1 MADKFPEFVQFGELT
16 PAGKDLIAYM
26 EAKIAETVHLYEEK
40 GDINFINGMS
50 GPLKH
55 YHTWVQQLGS
65 TTPEKFLE
73 EFPYGA
79 SVMYENMQIEKQAA
93 AVEKQNT
100 ETAAKTGDLEGKLA
114 KMQEDLAAALG
125 EIKTLREAAK
135 VTVTVETDGDETPE
149 VVQKSKAG
157 KGRKSESEGAVP
169 PAEPAAE
176 EPEKPAEA

>member
-1 MADKFPEFVQFGELT
+1 LRDLTQWFFKITSMSQELLDGLDTLDRWPDKVKLMQSNWIGRSEGLAFEFGLLRLRLCVEGNKKIVG
-16 PAGKDLIAYM
+16 AGIGNDLCM
-26 EAKIAETVHLYEEK
+26 FHV
-40 GDINFINGMS
+40 G
-50 GPLKH
+50 
-55 YHTWVQQLGS
+55 
-65 TTPEKFLE
+65 
-73 EFPYGA
+73 
-79 SVMYENMQIEKQAA
+79 
-93 AVEKQNT
+93 
-100 ETAAKTGDLEGKLA
+100 GDLEGKLA

-169 PAEPAAE
+169 PAETAAE